1 VDIVLIST
9 YELGR
14 QPFSLASPAAWLKRE
29 GCNVRCV
36 DLAVQSFS
44 QCRDAVESADLI
56 AFSLPMHTATRLAGG
71 LISKVKAANPTAHI
85 CFYGLYAPVN
95 ETYLRSIGGDTIL
108 GGEFEEGLISLV
120 KRLNARS
127 KDEGIDEEGINEDHA
142 GNELLSGGLLQPEP
156 VISLGR
162 QKFLVPDRS
171 DLPPLYKYAQLQ
183 IAPGRTRITGYTEA
197 SRGCKH
203 VCRHCPIVP
212 VYNGAFRIVQRDVV
226 LGDIRTQV
234 AKGAQHITFGD
245 PDFFN
250 GPAHAVGIIQA
261 LHEAFPKLTY
271 DVTIKVEHLLKHKE
285 HLPTLRDTRC
295 LFVTCAVESIDD
307 RVLQIYDKNHT
318 RQDFIQCVQMF
329 REIGLHL
336 NPTFVIFGPWT
347 TLKSYLE
354 LLHLLVDLDLI
365 DNVAPVQY
373 AIRLL
378 IPSSS
383 RLLELEEVRRLVGE
397 FDQRSLMYPWVHP
410 DPRVD
415 QLYQHVLDAV
425 QKGQALHE
433 NRRKIFQRVWAIA
446 HQIYHK
452 SVTEFLKIASFDQAP
467 SPSTIPFL
475 TEPWYC

>member
-1 VDIVLIST
+1 MDIVLIST

-29 GCNVRCV
+29 GCNVTCV

-56 AFSLPMHTATRLAGG
+56 ALSLPMHTATRLAGA

-120 KRLNARS
+120 KRLAARS
-127 KDEGIDEEGINEDHA
+127 KDEDRDKNKDNAEN
-142 GNELLSGGLLQPEP
+142 LSRGRQQPEP
-156 VISLGR
+156 LISLSR

-183 IAPGRTRITGYTEA
+183 VAPGRTRTAGYTEA

-226 LGDIRTQV
+226 LEDIRMQV

-250 GPAHAVGIIQA
+250 GPTHAVAIVQA
-261 LHEAFPKLTY
+261 LHEEFSPKLTY

-285 HLPTLRDTRC
+285 HLPTLRDTGC
-295 LFVTCAVESIDD
+295 LFVTTAVESIDD
-307 RVLQIYDKNHT
+307 HVLQIYDKNHT
-318 RQDFIQCVQMF
+318 RQDFIECVRIF

-336 NPTFVIFGPWT
+336 NPTFVIFSPWT

-415 QLYQHVLDAV
+415 QLYQDVLDAV
-425 QKGQALHE
+425 QKGQSFHE

-446 HQIYHK
+446 HQIYHN

-467 SPSTIPFL
+467 SPAAIPFL